1 MRKIDM
7 TSIIKKLT
15 LTAVIAIPIEF
26 VHAEVTSSGDNS
38 LKLEEITVVARRVEE
53 NIQSVPM
60 SVTRIGG
67 DKLEMRNI
75 TTGTDLQKLVPTL
88 SVGVSIFGADQ
99 QYSLRG
105 VRTGVITYFNE
116 VPMTSSSVEEQ
127 LWDLES
133 VQALAGPQ
141 GTLFGRNSTGGAVL
155 FYPNKPS
162 HELGG
167 SIQVG
172 FGDYGLK
179 EVTGIVNVPINDRLQ
194 LRFGAKTRE
203 RDGLVENISGPDAQ
217 SQDRQAYK
225 FSVMFTPTEAVSN
238 YTVFTYSE
246 RDETPYAQI
255 SQSEGVPDCPQ
266 NFVSCVYT
274 NFATGE
280 NFYNSE
286 LLNQKARGIRKI
298 DSPYEAILEGKQLQI
313 SNIFAVNVAQATIK
327 YIAGYS
333 HSDTH
338 QFQNQ
343 LSVPLPLIV
352 GDNDSKSVSMSH
364 ELQVSGQSFSE
375 RMQWVA
381 GLYYVDE
388 DVENANYY
396 QLFNPIGVPF
406 SKAISQSSGGKSGLE
421 SIAYYAQGTWSLT
434 EQLNLTMGVRRT
446 KDKPWNDA
454 TTVNP
459 GFICGLSPNLP
470 NVDIDNCVNRLRAQ
484 YSATTYNIS
493 MDYQFRE
500 DVLFYATHR
509 KGYNAGGFNPDIF
522 DEELLVIDPE
532 YIHDYEL
539 GMKSDWHIG
548 NVPLRTNVSGFYAEY
563 EDIQRT
569 TSLFYQGRVSTGLFN
584 AAEATIY
591 GGQLE
596 LLARLNEQ
604 LDMSISYGYLHT
616 KYDSFENALI
626 GDLTGNT
633 FAQAPENTLD
643 ISFTWRQPM
652 TTGELWFTAGY
663 GYISEVNFADENI
676 GLPGSSQDAYGL
688 VDIRADWR
696 DIGNMGFDI
705 GVYVKNATDKTY
717 AYNANDRSTP
727 FGFISDVYGDP
738 RTWGVE
744 FKYNFGARP

>member
-1 MRKIDM
+1 MNK
-7 TSIIKKLT
+7 TTVKTNLT
-15 LTAVIAIPIEF
+15 RLALGVAMAIPF
-26 VHAEVTSSGDNS
+26 SLVNAQTTSGGSKD
-38 LKLEEITVVARRVEE
+38 LRLEEITVVARRVEE
-53 NIQSVPM
+53 NLQSVPM

-67 DKLEMRNI
+67 DELEIRSI

-116 VPMTSSSVEEQ
+116 VPMNSSSIEEQ

-155 FYPNKPS
+155 FYPKKPG
-162 HELGG
+162 HEFGG
-167 SIQVG
+167 SLQIG
-172 FGDYGLK
+172 LGDYGLN
-179 EVTGIVNVPINDRLQ
+179 EVTGILNVPVNDMLQ
-194 LRFGAKTRE
+194 LRFGAKNRE
-203 RDGLVENISGPDAQ
+203 RDGLVENLSGPDAQ

-225 FSVMFTPTEAVSN
+225 MSAMFTPSETVSN
-238 YTVFTYSE
+238 YTVVTYSE
-246 RDETPYAQI
+246 RDEVPYAQI
-255 SQSEGVPDCPQ
+255 SQSDGVANCPV

-274 NFATGE
+274 NFATGV
-280 NFYNSE
+280 NLYNAE
-286 LLNQKARGIRKI
+286 LIKQKARGIRKI
-298 DSPYEAILEGKQLQI
+298 DSPYDAVLEGRQLQI
-313 SNIFAVNVAQATIK
+313 SNILAVDIGKTTVK

-343 LSVPLPLIV
+343 LSVPLPLII
-352 GDNDSKSVSMSH
+352 GDNDSTTKQASH
-364 ELQVSGQSFSE
+364 ELQLSGTAFTD
-375 RMQWVA
+375 RLQWVT
-381 GLYYVDE
+381 GVYYLDQ
-388 DVENANYY
+388 DIENANYY
-396 QLFNPIGVPF
+396 QLFNPVGVPY
-406 SKAISQSSGGKSGLE
+406 SKAVSQSSGGESGLK
-421 SIAYYAQGTWSLT
+421 SFAYYAQGSWSLT
-434 EQLNLTMGVRRT
+434 EQLNLTLGVRRT

-459 GFICGLSPNLP
+459 GFVCGLSPNLP
-470 NVDIDNCVNRLRAQ
+470 NVDLANCVNRLRAE

-493 MDYQFRE
+493 MDYQLSD
-500 DVLFYATHR
+500 DVLLYATHR

-532 YIHDYEL
+532 YIRDFEI
-539 GMKSDWHIG
+539 GMKADWQIG
-548 NVPLRTNVSGFYAEY
+548 NVPVRTNLSGFYAEY

-569 TSLFYQGRVSTGLFN
+569 TSLFYEGRVSTGRFN

-591 GGQLE
+591 GGQLQV
-596 LLARLNEQ
+596 LARLTEQ
-604 LDMSISYGYLHT
+604 LDMSVSYGYLHT

-626 GDLTGNT
+626 GDLTGNV
-633 FAQAPENTLD
+633 FAQAPENTFDVSL
-643 ISFTWRQPM
+643 TYRQPM
-652 TTGELWFTAGY
+652 PTGQLWLTAGY

-676 GLPGSSQDAYGL
+676 NLPGSSQDGYGL
-688 VDIRADWR
+688 VDLRADWR
-696 DIGNMGFDI
+696 DIGDMGFDV

-727 FGFISDVYGDP
+727 FGFISNVYGDP

-744 FKYNFGARP
+744 VKYNFGARP